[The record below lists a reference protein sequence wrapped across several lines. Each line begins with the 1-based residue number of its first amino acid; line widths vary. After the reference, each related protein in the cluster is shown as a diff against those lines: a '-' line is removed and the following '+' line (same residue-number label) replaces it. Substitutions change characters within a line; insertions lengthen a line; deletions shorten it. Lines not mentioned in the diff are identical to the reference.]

1 MCLPPIQMIRKLKE
15 GSESCLSL
23 LEVIRAK
30 TFFFERRN
38 KWKLQVYILKKDNKT
53 SQYGRNG
60 LLIPIGI
67 MEVDMQISLSTC

>member
-30 TFFFERRN
+30 TFFF
-38 KWKLQVYILKKDNKT
+38 LKE
-53 SQYGRNG
+53 GING
-60 LLIPIGI
+60 NYKFIF
-67 MEVDMQISLSTC
+67 